1 MDAAT
6 YPNARWNWF
15 AHAIEGGLFTAEWL
29 AKVAAQKAPAQ
40 ADADYAVRAGF
51 SLREEIA
58 LAWRSAQA
66 LWNQFN
72 AARQQPRHDA
82 WAVTQRFTT
91 ELLRQCFAFHLLAA
105 TQPLELSGRRY
116 PVPFSAAGGRVP
128 VVISPHDEPRP
139 LDTSHDR
146 LGDNAGERIRR
157 RSAFGLLQEVLNCQP
172 EALWGLC
179 VNGLLLR
186 IARDNASLAERS
198 TGAVRPGQLPG
209 GW

>member
-1 MDAAT
+1 MPTREASLQIDT
-6 YPNARWNWF
+6 LS
-15 AHAIEGGLFTAEWL
+15 IEGGLFTAEWL

-58 LAWRSAQA
+58 LGWRSAQA
-66 LWNQFN
+66 LWNQFT

-91 ELLRQCFAFHLLAA
+91 ELLRQCFAFQLHAA

-116 PVPFSAAGGRVP
+116 TVPFSAAGGRVP

-146 LGDNAGERIRR
+146 LGDNAGDRIRR
-157 RSAFGLLQEVLNCQP
+157 RSAFGLLQEVLNGQP

-179 VNGLLLR
+179 TNGLLLR
-186 IARDNASLAERS
+186 IARDNASL
-198 TGAVRPGQLPG
+198 TRPA
-209 GW
+209 